1 LPTIPTP
8 TAGDAKSSGSR
19 NTANSKA
26 NAGTSLTDWAKQ
38 DGGKGRMIL
47 PTPSASQYGTSQNG
61 TRADGSTFKQ
71 AGKPS
76 LWTMAKKGIL
86 PTPSARDFKSGKGR
100 KENGHT
106 PQLPEVMGGM
116 LNPDFVQSYLMGFPD
131 GWLD

>member
-1 LPTIPTP
+1 
-8 TAGDAKSSGSR
+8 
-19 NTANSKA
+19 
-26 NAGTSLTDWAKQ
+26 
-38 DGGKGRMIL
+38 MIL
-47 PTPSASQYGTSQNG
+47 PTPSASQYGTGQNG

-116 LNPDFVQSYLMGFPD
+116 LNPDFVQSYMMGFPD

>member
-1 LPTIPTP
+1 
-8 TAGDAKSSGSR
+8 
-19 NTANSKA
+19 
-26 NAGTSLTDWAKQ
+26 
-38 DGGKGRMIL
+38 MIL
-47 PTPSASQYGTSQNG
+47 PTPTATQYGNNQGGAAGRVGPVRHSL
-61 TRADGSTFKQ
+61 GS
-71 AGKPS
+71 
-76 LWTMAKKGIL
+76 LAKKGIL